1 MRELLQVRFG
11 EIHLKG
17 QNRPYFM
24 RMLVERVR
32 EAVKDVQGHVWLN
45 DSRVYVSD
53 MTDMDAR
60 LLSVREWY
68 RLCPAGW
75 EDAETPAF
83 LARTTEIRKNCQNP
97 LRFPNIS
104 CIMPVG

>member
-1 MRELLQVRFG
+1 MMPRNSRSTRRSSPLRG
-11 EIHLKG
+11 
-17 QNRPYFM
+17 
-24 RMLVERVR
+24 VERKLQNHKAAKIR
-32 EAVKDVQGHVWLN
+32 VKTPRIH
-45 DSRVYVSD
+45 RR
-53 MTDMDAR
+53 TARDAR

-97 LRFPNIS
+97 LRFLNIS

>member
-1 MRELLQVRFG
+1 MRADKATQGKAEGENNVRELLQVRFG

-32 EAVKDVQGHVWLN
+32 DAVKDVQGHVWLN

-53 MTDMDAR
+53 MTDMDA
-60 LLSVREWY
+60 
-68 RLCPAGW
+68 G
-75 EDAETPAF
+75 
-83 LARTTEIRKNCQNP
+83 
-97 LRFPNIS
+97 
-104 CIMPVG
+104 